1 MKIKEYRNEKLAES
15 YSEIEHP
22 SGLKILVMPKPGY
35 STTYALF
42 AARYGSIDTHIQAPD
57 GSYYEIPDGTAHFL
71 EHKLF
76 ESDEQDAFERFAK
89 TGASAN
95 AFTSFDRTAYL
106 FSCSTNVKQNLEIL
120 MDFVQSPYFTQQTVD
135 KEQGIIGQ
143 EIRMYKDSP
152 DWSLMINLLQ
162 ALYSNSPVFD
172 VAGTEE
178 SIAKITAET
187 LYDCYRNFYDLNN
200 MVFAVA
206 GNTTVEEV
214 LEVADRMLKP
224 AKGKKAQR
232 KLPDSKNDIKSYVE
246 EKMSVETTQFMF
258 GFRENNGKPE
268 VSTLERVASSVIL
281 DVIAGNASACYKEL
295 MEEELIN
302 TSFSYEYLD
311 GFGYAVPIF
320 VGESNDP
327 KLVSEKI
334 RKYISELKKTGID
347 PKAFERSRRKLYGR
361 MVMEYNDVENIADAL
376 VVSYFRGEGLF
387 DEITV
392 CAGLTLEQVNE
403 RLRAMFDEESYSLS
417 VVLPKG

>member
-1 MKIKEYRNEKLAES
+1 MNIKEYKNEKLAES
-15 YSEIEHP
+15 YFEIEHP
-22 SGLKILVMPKPGY
+22 SGLKILVLPKPGY

-42 AARYGSIDTHIQAPD
+42 ATRYGSIDTHIQAPD

-76 ESDEQDAFERFAK
+76 ESEEQDAFERFAK

-106 FSCSTNVKQNLEIL
+106 FSCSANVKQNLEIL

-162 ALYSNSPVFD
+162 ALYSKSPVFD
-172 VAGTEE
+172 IAGTEE
-178 SIAKITAET
+178 SISKITAET
-187 LYDCYRNFYDLNN
+187 LYDCYRNFYNLNN

-224 AKGKKAQR
+224 ATGKRAQR
-232 KLPDSKNDIKSYVE
+232 KLPEGNRGAVKKYVE
-246 EKMSVETTQFMF
+246 EKMSVETTQFML
-258 GFRENNGKPE
+258 GFRENSGNPE
-268 VSTLERVASSVIL
+268 ISTLERVASTVIL
-281 DVIAGNASACYKEL
+281 DVIAGNASLCYKEL
-295 MEEELIN
+295 MEEQLIN

-311 GFGYAVPIF
+311 GFGYAVPMF
-320 VGESNDP
+320 SGESHDP
-327 KLVSEKI
+327 ELVSEKI
-334 RKYISELKKTGID
+334 RNYISRLKKDGID
-347 PKAFERSRRKLYGR
+347 PVDFERSRRKLYGR

-376 VVSYFRGEGLF
+376 VISDFRGEGLF

-392 CAGLTLEQVNE
+392 CAGLTLEQVNA
-403 RLRAMFDEESYSLS
+403 RLKAMFDEDSYSLS
-417 VVLPKG
+417 VVSPK